1 MKDLLDKQLYDSK
14 YNYIVNSTCF
24 HDLYLLLNDL
34 IISLSINYWSD
45 YSIIIRQDPSIY
57 TKIRSI
63 FNTFKYQLVDDVS
76 KIIFVMNNPL
86 HSQRSYLD
94 IFTSE
99 INKNDE
105 IKNEILNLQ
114 CNLFIEIFDCI
125 NNISQKITWTRLQS
139 LLQYNSPLY
148 IIYYIIIIEYLKYL
162 NMV

>member
-1 MKDLLDKQLYDSK
+1 MKDLLDKQLYDSN

-45 YSIIIRQDPSIY
+45 YSIIIRQQPNIY

-63 FNTFKYQLVDDVS
+63 FNSFKYQLVDDVS

-86 HSQRSYLD
+86 HSQRNYLD
-94 IFTSE
+94 IFTTE

-139 LLQYNSPLY
+139 LLQNNSPLY
-148 IIYYIIIIEYLKYL
+148 KIYNIII
-162 NMV
+162 

>member
-1 MKDLLDKQLYDSK
+1 MKDLLDKQLYDSN
-14 YNYIVNSTCF
+14 YNYIVNSACF

-45 YSIIIRQDPSIY
+45 YSIIIRQQPNIY

-76 KIIFVMNNPL
+76 KIIFVINNPL
-86 HSQRSYLD
+86 HSQRNYLD
-94 IFTSE
+94 IFTTE

-139 LLQYNSPLY
+139 LLQNNSPLY
-148 IIYYIIIIEYLKYL
+148 KIYNII
-162 NMV
+162 